1 MRICRR
7 IEKRLWEL
15 QDGAVPQ
22 AEQERI
28 LLHLERCAHCQ
39 AALRK
44 IETLHNSLTCLSK
57 KSTPLPS
64 LNTDSIF
71 ENALALSTHHVNRPR
86 LVIRRASWALCI
98 LLVMAAGV
106 SLSKRKNLPLANA
119 PKQVVAQISPA
130 PKPFH
135 SPQRDVKPPIEIPT
149 IKQDALPNLTLKNT
163 HTLVP
168 KTQLAKSSP
177 ASPTAETRPALATT
191 KTEPQPLSYIRVRV
205 YEDQPGG
212 ETRWNELSVIEQGD
226 KRLVT
231 NTTSY
236 DSKSNSKM
244 VCVAQAPNVR
254 VIP

>member
-1 MRICRR
+1 MRSCRR

-15 QDGAVPQ
+15 RDGAVSQ

-28 LLHLERCAHCQ
+28 LLHLEHCARCQ
-39 AALRK
+39 AALQK
-44 IETLHNSLTCLSK
+44 IETLHDSLTRLSK
-57 KSTPLPS
+57 ESTALPS

-71 ENALALSTHHVNRPR
+71 ENALALSTRHVNRPR
-86 LVIRRASWALCI
+86 LVIRRASWALCG
-98 LLVMAAGV
+98 LLVMAVGS
-106 SLSKRKNLPLANA
+106 SLSKRKNSPPVNA
-119 PKQVVAQISPA
+119 PKQDIAQISSA
-130 PKPFH
+130 PKPSP
-135 SPQRDVKPPIEIPT
+135 SPQPDMKPPIKT
-149 IKQDALPNLTLKNT
+149 LIKQTVRPNLALNST

-168 KTQLAKSSP
+168 KTQIAESSP
-177 ASPTAETRPALATT
+177 AALTADTRPAFVTT

-236 DSKSNSKM
+236 DSKSNSKL
-244 VCVAQAPNVR
+244 VCEALAPNVR
-254 VIP
+254 IIP

>member
-44 IETLHNSLTCLSK
+44 IQTLHDSLTCLSK
-57 KSTPLPS
+57 KSTLLPS

-71 ENALALSTHHVNRPR
+71 ENALALSTRHVNRPR
-86 LVIRRASWALCI
+86 LVIRRASWALCT

-106 SLSKRKNLPLANA
+106 SLSKRKNSPPANA
-119 PKQVVAQISPA
+119 PKQLVAQVSPA
-130 PKPFH
+130 PKSSH
-135 SPQRDVKPPIEIPT
+135 LPQRDVKPFIET
-149 IKQDALPNLTLKNT
+149 SAIKQVAPSNLVVKGI

-168 KTQLAKSSP
+168 KTQIAKSSP
-177 ASPTAETRPALATT
+177 APPIAGTRSALATT

-226 KRLVT
+226 KRLLT